1 MLLLDWSGFRSLF
14 GVIGV
19 FLYHAP
25 SSRWVVWSGG
35 SKENWAIA
43 SRSSG
48 PGSISIHGNDM
59 SVSSLHPN
67 STLVVSSVGWDE
79 KWSSVCCI
87 IFIKVKLRGMSM
99 FLTATRAKSHP
110 VNSTIARE
118 NYIQLIQFWPL
129 CSKAQNA
136 RVTWYWRNFKC
147 RYLGKGF
154 FFSKRQFPLPYFP
167 NSHWFVHQAIG

>member
-1 MLLLDWSGFRSLF
+1 MVDSTENRMLLLDWSGFRSLF

-48 PGSISIHGNDM
+48 PGSISIQGNDM

-79 KWSSVCCI
+79 KWSPVCCI

-110 VNSTIARE
+110 VNSTIARAKLHSVNPILAIMLE
-118 NYIQLIQFWPL
+118 
-129 CSKAQNA
+129 S
-136 RVTWYWRNFKC
+136 
-147 RYLGKGF
+147 
-154 FFSKRQFPLPYFP
+154 SKRA
-167 NSHWFVHQAIG
+167 SHVVLKKF